1 MGIGQYLSDTRV
13 ELRHVAWPSRT
24 QTAVYT
30 VLVALISIGVA
41 AYLGLFDF
49 LFTTG
54 LTHVVSN
61 LPATGEATQQQTNG
75 TSTPL
80 VQGRG
85 IQITGT
91 PSDENGNPLPGST
104 PTTQT
109 TPITTQT
116 Q

>member
-24 QTAVYT
+24 QTIVYT

-41 AYLGLFDF
+41 AYLGFFDF

-54 LTHVVSN
+54 ITRLVASLPSN
-61 LPATGEATQQQTNG
+61 TQTTQQPA
-75 TSTPL
+75 STTAPL
-80 VQGRG
+80 IQGNG
-85 IQITGT
+85 IQITTT
-91 PSDENGNPLPGST
+91 PSTPGAK

-109 TPITTQT
+109 IPVTQT